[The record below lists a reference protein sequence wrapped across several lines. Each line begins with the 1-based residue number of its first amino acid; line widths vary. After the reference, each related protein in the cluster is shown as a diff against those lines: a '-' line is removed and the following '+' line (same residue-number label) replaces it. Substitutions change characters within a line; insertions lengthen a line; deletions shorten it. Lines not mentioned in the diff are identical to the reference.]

1 MYFEKY
7 VKASDFLRML
17 VLYNEKNEKEDW
29 LTMQQIRFEIRN
41 LLLALQDNLDHPEI
55 VQILLKHNKNGSIF
69 IMLEDERF
77 ELKSRQNFIIEV
89 FRNTLAKE

>member
-69 IMLEDERF
+69 IMLDDERF
-77 ELKSRQNFIIEV
+77 ELKSRQNFINEV
-89 FRNTLAKE
+89 FRHTLAKE